1 MTCKSF
7 TGWADEEIIFCD
19 REVGPDGTHDGMH
32 AYPVST
38 KYKEDHMSLE
48 ERFKKAVEGLE
59 AGLGDLKLIVA
70 DMEKAVAIA
79 ENGEKKRGKKAA
91 TPPADDGLG
100 SGTTGSKAIKV
111 EDVTIE
117 MLRAMATKYSEVF
130 GMEKL
135 LALNTKHGGAKKLSG
150 IDPKMY
156 GVVYGA
162 MTDDLAAAEALKSNA
177 EKPLTNGDLKA
188 KAETLAKE
196 IGPISIEKVRE
207 HAAAFLAKNGE
218 PAFRAV
224 LKAFGA
230 EKLSGVPED
239 KRGAFLEAIDN
250 A

>member
-1 MTCKSF
+1 MT
-7 TGWADEEIIFCD
+7 
-19 REVGPDGTHDGMH
+19 
-32 AYPVST
+32 
-38 KYKEDHMSLE
+38 LE
-48 ERFKKAVEGLE
+48 ERFKNAVEGLE
-59 AGLGDLKLIVA
+59 AGLVDLRTIVA
-70 DMEKAVAIA
+70 EMEKTIAVA
-79 ENGEKKRGKKAA
+79 ESGKKKRGEPKAVKEPEPEKK
-91 TPPADDGLG
+91 PLL
-100 SGTTGSKAIKV
+100 V
-111 EDVTIE
+111 QDVTIE
-117 MLRAMATKYSEVF
+117 ILRATATKYSEVF

-135 LALNTKHGGAKKLSG
+135 LALNAKHGGAKKLSG

-162 MTDDLAAAEALKSNA
+162 MTDDLAAAEAIQANA
-177 EKPLTNGDLKA
+177 EKPPTNGELAK

-196 IGPISIEKVRE
+196 IGPITIEKVRE